1 MKPRMEGLLSEYME
15 LIGKTISVL
24 RISENLSAHCTE
36 SKNKS
41 ESKQGWNRVSGPR
54 NRIEREFETILR
66 KSFKLS
72 CKIIRKYL
80 NNSLYVDAGRTVI
93 CIWVIWKQNWRWDLF
108 IGKKWL
114 K

>member
-1 MKPRMEGLLSEYME
+1 MEGLLSEYME

-54 NRIEREFETILR
+54 KRIWDN
-66 KSFKLS
+66 FK
-72 CKIIRKYL
+72 KIFQIVMQ
-80 NNSLYVDAGRTVI
+80 NNQKIS
-93 CIWVIWKQNWRWDLF
+93 K
-108 IGKKWL
+108 
-114 K
+114 